1 MEKEVDMSLALLFPG
16 QGSQEVGMGQDLA
29 EHFPSARE
37 VFREADRAL
46 SFDLS
51 SIMFSG
57 PAEKLQKTEFAQP
70 AILTMGIAFY
80 RVLTEDLGV
89 LLKPLF
95 MAGHSLG
102 EYTAHVVAGT
112 FSFAEALSL
121 VHLRG
126 QLMQEAVPLGEGT
139 MAAIMGLSPEEVV
152 SLCREA
158 SGDQVCEAVNF
169 NAPKQ
174 TVISGHVHAVE
185 RAVKLALDRGAKRA
199 LPLNVSAPFHSSLMH
214 HVALRLRKAF
224 ESISWNNPSVPIVS
238 NVTAAPVGTLE
249 EVQNALFLQTD
260 HPVRW
265 SESMAFMRKSGVN
278 TFLELGPG
286 NVLSGLAK
294 RILDKDA
301 RICSVRNAEDC
312 RGLEAFLQEV

>member
-1 MEKEVDMSLALLFPG
+1 MSLALLFPG
-16 QGSQEVGMGQDLA
+16 QGAQEVGMGEKLA
-29 EHFPSARE
+29 KEFPSARN
-37 VFREADRAL
+37 VFRMADEAL
-46 SFDLS
+46 SFDLTD
-51 SIMFSG
+51 IMFSG

-89 LLKPLF
+89 ALKPAFLG
-95 MAGHSLG
+95 GHSLG

-126 QLMQEAVPLGEGT
+126 KLMQEAVPVGEGS
-139 MAAIMGLSPEEVV
+139 MAAIMGLAPPEVIT
-152 SLCREA
+152 LCKEA
-158 SGDQVCEAVNF
+158 SGEEICEAVNF

-174 TVISGHVHAVE
+174 TVISGHAKAVE
-185 RAVKLALDRGAKRA
+185 RAVKFALERGAKRA

-214 HVALRLRKAF
+214 HVALRLRDAF
-224 ESISWNNPSVPIVS
+224 VSISWNNPSVPIVS
-238 NVTAAPVGTLE
+238 NVTAAPVKTVG

-265 SESMAFMRKSGVN
+265 SESMAFMRKAGVN

-286 NVLSGLAK
+286 NVLAGLAK
-294 RILDKDA
+294 RILDRDA
-301 RICSVRNAEDC
+301 RILNVRSVEDC
-312 RGLEAFLQEV
+312 LGFQALLEEA